1 VNDPTLNSFTLNI
14 PNIPAISTFE
24 DLEERVIN
32 EINNSGKSSEKWVYK
47 STPLLVFIGAH
58 SMRKFTKRTIKFS
71 AITGLIK
78 ENQVTFTITQEYP
91 GGC

>member
-1 VNDPTLNSFTLNI
+1 MNDPTQNSFELNI

-24 DLEERVIN
+24 DLEERVVNAIN
-32 EINNSGKSSEKWVYK
+32 SSGKSSEKWVYEK
-47 STPLLVFIGAH
+47 NTLLVYIGAH
-58 SMRKFTKRTIKFS
+58 SMRKFTKRTIKFC